1 MKCVFY
7 DEMIVKVFYLI
18 VYLYFLFYILKVKD
32 ENVKKINRK
41 IEVKKEL
48 CVFSYIVGLVEGEI
62 FLLDDIFY

>member
-32 ENVKKINRK
+32 ENVKK
-41 IEVKKEL
+41 
-48 CVFSYIVGLVEGEI
+48 
-62 FLLDDIFY
+62 